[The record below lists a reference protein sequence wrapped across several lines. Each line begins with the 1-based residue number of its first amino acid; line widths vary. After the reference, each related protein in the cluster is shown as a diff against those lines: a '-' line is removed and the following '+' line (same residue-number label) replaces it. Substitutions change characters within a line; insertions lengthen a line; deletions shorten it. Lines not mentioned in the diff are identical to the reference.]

1 MTLMSAPA
9 LDGIHHLK
17 VHVTDV
23 RRSARWY
30 ARTLGYQPVMEFVEG
45 SRLVGYG
52 MSHPNGGTLLTLR
65 LDPEQARKTAGWVYF
80 EMGVP
85 DTVALEALTERLDG
99 LDVGHGPV
107 VRTPIGWLLP
117 GVIDPDG
124 HEMRFYVSEPQ
135 EVVDAQHPIRI
146 HDAGP
151 AGWSERMESIDL
163 GEATG

>member
-1 MTLMSAPA
+1 VVRANPRIPPA
-9 LDGIHHLK
+9 HG
-17 VHVTDV
+17 V
-23 RRSARWY
+23 RRRLPTRGLRHEPPQRW
-30 ARTLGYQPVMEFVEG
+30 
-45 SRLVGYG
+45 
-52 MSHPNGGTLLTLR
+52 TLLTLR

-85 DTVALEALTERLDG
+85 DTIALNELAERLDG

-117 GVIDPDG
+117 GVVDPDG

-135 EVVDAQHPIRI
+135 EVVDPAHLMRI

-151 AGWSERMESIDL
+151 GGWSERIESIDL
-163 GEATG
+163 GQASG